1 MWCSVLS
8 ALLLVGVYFLQD
20 SEAESA
26 SDRETRESDLLIP
39 EDPSAPG
46 TLWPSHERNMDTLE
60 PQTGWWTTKPPPM
73 YLGRT
78 DSEEYDPPY
87 YGQRPRA
94 MLCAHR
100 VVPYVLNRPPPRVL
114 EAYYDGK
121 NHRAHYGN
129 NLTCKAASNK
139 PTLDWDIIMPDMYY
153 TSMMIA
159 PDIPTFENSS
169 MRYYLHSL
177 TINIL
182 GKDKDKTGEDLVEYM
197 GPAPHAGTGDHRY
210 IWLVF
215 KQPAFLKDVKEPRIK
230 KDSTKG
236 RAQYKWWLFMRHHN
250 LSKPEAATF
259 FYSVHDDHAKAHHE
273 KILKLENDAIFS

>member
-197 GPAPHAGTGDHRY
+197 GPAPHAGSSKGDYTLDGSDCTGPFSGPKCGPSEVCSLKFG
-210 IWLVF
+210 LVDWC
-215 KQPAFLKDVKEPRIK
+215 LV
-230 KDSTKG
+230 S
-236 RAQYKWWLFMRHHN
+236 
-250 LSKPEAATF
+250 
-259 FYSVHDDHAKAHHE
+259 
-273 KILKLENDAIFS
+273 